1 MLSPEARSPSLKVFN
16 GQTVPIICED
26 GYTVPNKS
34 SDMLEM
40 STRAY
45 LQARDPL
52 RNPIIGMC
60 AFVIVIRIVSLL
72 ISSLRV
78 VMRVLLRHDIACDNA
93 RTAYVDYLVYYR

>member
-52 RNPIIGMC
+52 RNPIIRDVRVRDC
-60 AFVIVIRIVSLL
+60 DQDCVTVDIE
-72 ISSLRV
+72 SSRC
-78 VMRVLLRHDIACDNA
+78 HACTLA
-93 RTAYVDYLVYYR
+93 P